1 MHGLMKEGRHMKRLK
16 EYHDSMTDE
25 FIKGVYTKTK
35 KTKQKKFLR
44 KINTRMARDNNGT
57 Y

>member
-25 FIKGVYTKTK
+25 FIKGVYTNKKNKTK
-35 KTKQKKFLR
+35 KNFLE
-44 KINTRMARDNNGT
+44 K
-57 Y
+57 